1 MFVTDDIIGDIIF
14 ISFQDVSQFLDVGIS
29 EPTGHYLVNGLDHLG
44 LWLQH
49 PGIFIK
55 RSKDKNGNP
64 IPLDIQKEAQID
76 GVFLVMWNFINTIMH
91 YPNRDGYDFP
101 SEFNKDVGFKNK
113 KS

>member
-1 MFVTDDIIGDIIF
+1 MFKSEDIIGDIVF
-14 ISFQDVSQFLDVGIS
+14 ISFNNEEYLKEVGIAS
-29 EPTGHYLVNGLDHLG
+29 PSGHYLVKGHDHLG

-55 RSKDKNGNP
+55 KTKDKNGNP
-64 IPLDIQKEAQID
+64 IPLGIQKEDQID
-76 GVFLVMWNFINTIMH
+76 GFFLVMWNFINTIMH
-91 YPNRDGYDFP
+91 YPDRDGYDFP